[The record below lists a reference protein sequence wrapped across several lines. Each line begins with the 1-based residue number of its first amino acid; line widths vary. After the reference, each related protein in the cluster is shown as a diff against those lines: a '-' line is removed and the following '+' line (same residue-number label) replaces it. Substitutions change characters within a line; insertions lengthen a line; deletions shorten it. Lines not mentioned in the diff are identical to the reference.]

1 MKLSLLFCLS
11 FLYSYILSTS
21 FFLKRKGSAN
31 ARVAPITTVEY
42 WFKIL
47 NIESH
52 KLTDWF
58 IIISIFCIS
67 IANKLSMKNFAVW

>member
-1 MKLSLLFCLS
+1 MELSLLFCLS

-42 WFKIL
+42 CFEIQFSKDL
-47 NIESH
+47 
-52 KLTDWF
+52 
-58 IIISIFCIS
+58 
-67 IANKLSMKNFAVW
+67 

>member
-1 MKLSLLFCLS
+1 MFLFLFQKLFLRDNMELSLLFCLS

-42 WFKIL
+42 CFEIQFSKDL
-47 NIESH
+47 
-52 KLTDWF
+52 
-58 IIISIFCIS
+58 
-67 IANKLSMKNFAVW
+67 